1 MDGLRLRAMMSIL
14 DFLLGQ
20 RQGARVGVLER
31 RVTYAM
37 LLLAMGK
44 SRRAI
49 VEAKNRTLHE
59 FYD

>member
-1 MDGLRLRAMMSIL
+1 MMSIL